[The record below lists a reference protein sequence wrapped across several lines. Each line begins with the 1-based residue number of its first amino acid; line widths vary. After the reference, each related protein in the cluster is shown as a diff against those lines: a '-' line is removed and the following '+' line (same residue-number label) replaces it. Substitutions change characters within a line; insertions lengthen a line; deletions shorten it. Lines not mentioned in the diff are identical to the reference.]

1 MSKKNYIV
9 SLFIPHLGCP
19 NDCIFCNQRKITNY
33 IEVVQKD
40 EIRNEIRNKLANFPN
55 KSQEDIQ
62 IAFYGGSFTGIE
74 ETAMIDYL
82 KIANEFIEDG
92 KVRSIRL
99 STRPDYIDKHI
110 LNILKEFNVETIEL
124 GVQSMLDSVLDS
136 NLRCHYSQCVRT
148 SSELIK
154 SMGFSLGLQMMTG
167 LYKSTTE
174 MDLYTADELIKLQPD
189 FVRIYPTLVIK
200 NTMLETFTKIN
211 KYSPENLHDSV
222 ENCTKIY
229 LKFINANIPVIR
241 LGLLNTENIKQGED
255 VVAGAIHPN
264 YRQLVED
271 NLYRKVVDYVLKND
285 NLEALEIHAKPNIL
299 NNFVGYNGENKKY
312 FKEKYGLKIIKYSN
326 SNNNFLVLD
335 HINKIDI
342 NLENIFK
349 NIEKEV

>member
-33 IEVVQKD
+33 IEVVKKD
-40 EIRNEIRNKLANFPN
+40 EIINEIRNQLANFPN

-110 LNILKEFNVETIEL
+110 LNILKEFKVETIEL
-124 GVQSMLDSVLDS
+124 GVQSMVDSVLDS
-136 NLRCHYSQCVRT
+136 NLRCHDSKCVKT

-211 KYSPENLHDSV
+211 KYE
-222 ENCTKIY
+222 IY
-229 LKFINANIPVIR
+229 KR
-241 LGLLNTENIKQGED
+241 
-255 VVAGAIHPN
+255 
-264 YRQLVED
+264 
-271 NLYRKVVDYVLKND
+271 
-285 NLEALEIHAKPNIL
+285 
-299 NNFVGYNGENKKY
+299 
-312 FKEKYGLKIIKYSN
+312 
-326 SNNNFLVLD
+326 
-335 HINKIDI
+335 
-342 NLENIFK
+342 
-349 NIEKEV
+349 

>member
-9 SLFIPHLGCP
+9 SLFIPHLVCP

-33 IEVVQKD
+33 VEVVQKD
-40 EIRNEIRNKLANFPN
+40 EIRNEIRNQLANFPN

-99 STRPDYIDKHI
+99 STRPDYIDEHI
-110 LNILKEFNVETIEL
+110 LKILKEYNVETIEL
-124 GVQSMLDSVLDS
+124 GVQSMVDSILDA
-136 NLRCHYSQCVRT
+136 NLRCHDSNCVRIAT
-148 SSELIK
+148 KLIK
-154 SMGFSLGLQMMTG
+154 SFGFELGLQMMTG
-167 LYKSTTE
+167 LYKSTSD

-200 NTMLETFTKIN
+200 NTLLENYTQTN
-211 KYSPENLHDSV
+211 KYTPQSLDESV
-222 ENCTKIY
+222 DNSTKIY
-229 LKFINANIPVIR
+229 LKFIEANIPVIR
-241 LGLLNTENIKQGED
+241 LGLLNTDNIKDGKD

-271 NLYRKVVDYVLKND
+271 NLYRKVVDYVLENRKIQS
-285 NLEALEIHAKPNIL
+285 LEIHVKPNIL
-299 NNFVGYNGENKKY
+299 NNFVGFNKENKLY
-312 FKEKYGLKIIKYSN
+312 FTKKYGLKNIKFCN
-326 SNNNFLVLD
+326 SDNNYFILD
-335 HINKIDI
+335 NKRIDI
-342 NLENIFK
+342 DLNNIFK
-349 NIEKEV
+349 NIAKEV

>member
-33 IEVVQKD
+33 VEVVQKD
-40 EIRNEIRNKLANFPN
+40 EIRNEIRNQLANFPN

-99 STRPDYIDKHI
+99 STRPDYIDEHI
-110 LNILKEFNVETIEL
+110 LKILKEYNVETIEL
-124 GVQSMLDSVLDS
+124 GVQSMVDSILDA
-136 NLRCHYSQCVRT
+136 NLRCHDSNCVRIAT
-148 SSELIK
+148 KLIK
-154 SMGFSLGLQMMTG
+154 SFGFELGLQMMTG
-167 LYKSTTE
+167 LYKSTSD

-200 NTMLETFTKIN
+200 NTLLENYTQTN
-211 KYSPENLHDSV
+211 KYTPQSLDESV
-222 ENCTKIY
+222 DNSTKIY
-229 LKFINANIPVIR
+229 LKFIEANIPVIR
-241 LGLLNTENIKQGED
+241 LGLLNTDNIKDGKD

-271 NLYRKVVDYVLKND
+271 NLYRKVVDYVLENRKIQS
-285 NLEALEIHAKPNIL
+285 LEIHVKPNIL
-299 NNFVGYNGENKKY
+299 NNFVGFNKENKLY
-312 FKEKYGLKIIKYSN
+312 FTKKYGLKNIKFCN
-326 SNNNFLVLD
+326 SDNNYFILD
-335 HINKIDI
+335 NKRIDI
-342 NLENIFK
+342 DLNNIFK
-349 NIEKEV
+349 NIAKEV

>member
-33 IEVVQKD
+33 IEVVKKD
-40 EIRNEIRNKLANFPN
+40 EIRNEIRNQLANFPN

-99 STRPDYIDKHI
+99 STRPDYIDEHI
-110 LNILKEFNVETIEL
+110 LKILKEYNVETIEL
-124 GVQSMLDSVLDS
+124 GVQSMVDSILDA
-136 NLRCHYSQCVRT
+136 NLRCHDSNCVRIAT
-148 SSELIK
+148 KLIK
-154 SMGFSLGLQMMTG
+154 SFGFELGLQMMTG
-167 LYKSTTE
+167 LYKSTSD

-200 NTMLETFTKIN
+200 NTLLENYTQTN
-211 KYSPENLHDSV
+211 KYTPQSLDESV
-222 ENCTKIY
+222 DNSTKIY
-229 LKFINANIPVIR
+229 LKFIEANIPVIR
-241 LGLLNTENIKQGED
+241 LGLLNTDNIKDGKD

-271 NLYRKVVDYVLKND
+271 NLYRKVVDYVLENRKIQS
-285 NLEALEIHAKPNIL
+285 LEIHVKPNIL
-299 NNFVGYNGENKKY
+299 NNFVGFNKENKLY
-312 FKEKYGLKIIKYSN
+312 FTKKYGLKNIKFCN
-326 SNNNFLVLD
+326 SDNNYFILD
-335 HINKIDI
+335 NKRIDI
-342 NLENIFK
+342 DLNNIFK
-349 NIEKEV
+349 NIAKEV

>member
-33 IEVVQKD
+33 VEVVQKD
-40 EIRNEIRNKLANFPN
+40 EIRNEIRNQLANFPN

-74 ETAMIDYL
+74 KTAMIDYL

-99 STRPDYIDKHI
+99 STRPDYIDEHI
-110 LNILKEFNVETIEL
+110 LKILKEYNVETIEL
-124 GVQSMLDSVLDS
+124 GVQSMVDSILDA
-136 NLRCHYSQCVRT
+136 NLRCHDSNCVRIAT
-148 SSELIK
+148 KLIK
-154 SMGFSLGLQMMTG
+154 SFGFELGLQMMTG
-167 LYKSTTE
+167 LYKSTSD

-200 NTMLETFTKIN
+200 NTLLENYTQTN
-211 KYSPENLHDSV
+211 KYTPQSLDESV
-222 ENCTKIY
+222 DNSTKIY
-229 LKFINANIPVIR
+229 LKFIEANIPVIR
-241 LGLLNTENIKQGED
+241 LGLLNTDNIKDGKD

-271 NLYRKVVDYVLKND
+271 NLYRKVVDYVLENRKIQS
-285 NLEALEIHAKPNIL
+285 LEIHVKPNIL
-299 NNFVGYNGENKKY
+299 NNFVGFNKENKLY
-312 FKEKYGLKIIKYSN
+312 FTKKYGLKNIKFCN
-326 SNNNFLVLD
+326 SDNNYFILD
-335 HINKIDI
+335 NKRIDI
-342 NLENIFK
+342 DLNNIFK
-349 NIEKEV
+349 NIAKEV